1 MFLLDVIKNLMI
13 RWRLTG
19 ALILILGAVCIPPAS
34 AISTPQ
40 SIPMLQIAFQC
51 PTYPIS
57 AKFPIVLYADIFG
70 PSNRIDQS
78 RLVFSWK
85 LSEGEIRS
93 GQGTRRLEF
102 VAKTETSRQIDVNLN
117 VDGAPPDLAPE
128 VSCRV
133 TVDPNCSLA
142 PLADQ
147 YSNITFSAEQSHLD
161 RLAAKLASDS
171 KSILYLVSYGGRNSC
186 IYETRWRAER
196 AQKYLVEQHKTA
208 ANRVIIVEGGF
219 RESWSLEFYIGDK
232 TDCGPL
238 PAPTL
243 NLTQVNVR
251 GQCQTM

>member
-1 MFLLDVIKNLMI
+1 M
-13 RWRLTG
+13 
-19 ALILILGAVCIPPAS
+19 PPAS
-34 AISTPQ
+34 AISTSQ
-40 SIPMLQIAFQC
+40 SIPSPWLAFEC

-57 AKFPIVLYADIFG
+57 AKGPIVLNADILG
-70 PSNRIDQS
+70 LSNRVDQS
-78 RLVFSWK
+78 RFVFSWK
-85 LSEGEIRS
+85 ISGGDIRS

-102 VAKTETSRQIDVNLN
+102 VAKTETSRQIEVNLN
-117 VDGAPPDLAPE
+117 VEGAPPDLAPE

-142 PLADQ
+142 SLADQ
-147 YSNITFSAEQSHLD
+147 YSNITFSDEQSHLD

-208 ANRVIIVEGGF
+208 VNRVIIVESGF
-219 RESWSLEFYIGDK
+219 RESWSLEFFIGDK

-243 NLTQVNVR
+243 NRSQVNVR